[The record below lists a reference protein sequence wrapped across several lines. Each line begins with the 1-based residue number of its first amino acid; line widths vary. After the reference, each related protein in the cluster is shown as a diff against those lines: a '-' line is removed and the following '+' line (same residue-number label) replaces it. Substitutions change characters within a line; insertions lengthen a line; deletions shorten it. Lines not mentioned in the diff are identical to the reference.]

1 MQKEDITVNNTEKLV
16 DYVKSLTPEQV
27 DKIIN
32 RLPLLQQMLNL
43 TDNQAIYTQTFTDL
57 AFGTKEKMRI

>member
-16 DYVKSLTPEQV
+16 EYIKALTPEQV
-27 DKIIN
+27 DKIMN
-32 RLPLLQQMLNL
+32 RLPLLRQMLNL

-57 AFGTKEKMRI
+57 AFGVKGKMRI

>member
-1 MQKEDITVNNTEKLV
+1 MNNTEKLV
-16 DYVKSLTPEQV
+16 NYIKSLTPEQV
-27 DKIIN
+27 DKIMN

-57 AFGTKEKMRI
+57 AFGSKGKMRI